1 MAKGTEVVP
10 KKKSEY
16 TAEDLRAAGTIKG
29 IPGYEIE
36 TVITYGRRGE
46 MQIYTCDNRVLT
58 KLKKLVDD
66 EIWKVKKIERN
77 AEGELRGVFVTAP
90 QKMLTFRKKATTRT
104 KGGEDYREALI
115 EEELKEDFEKD
126 FDEEDVEGGEEGN

>member
-1 MAKGTEVVP
+1 MAKGTIKET
-10 KKKSEY
+10 ENAY
-16 TAEDLRAAGTIKG
+16 TAEDLRSAGTIKG
-29 IPGYEIE
+29 IPGHEIE
-36 TVITYGRRGE
+36 TVITYGRKGE

-90 QKMLTFRKKATTRT
+90 QKMLTFRRKVTTRT
-104 KGGEDYREALI
+104 KGGEDSGEILV
-115 EEELKEDFEKD
+115 EEELKEDFDKESVESS
-126 FDEEDVEGGEEGN
+126 EEDN

>member
-1 MAKGTEVVP
+1 MTKGTIKET
-10 KKKSEY
+10 ENTY
-16 TAEDLRAAGTIKG
+16 TAEDLRSAGTIKG

-36 TVITYGRRGE
+36 TVITYGRKGE

-90 QKMLTFRKKATTRT
+90 QKMLTFRRKATPRT
-104 KGGEDYREALI
+104 KGGEDSGEALI
-115 EEELKEDFEKD
+115 EEELEED
-126 FDEEDVEGGEEGN
+126 FDEENVEGDEEGS

>member
-1 MAKGTEVVP
+1 MAKGTI
-10 KKKSEY
+10 KKTENTY
-16 TAEDLRAAGTIKG
+16 TAEDLRSAGTIKG

-36 TVITYGRRGE
+36 TVITYGRKGE

-90 QKMLTFRKKATTRT
+90 QRMLTFRKKIVTRT
-104 KGGEDYREALI
+104 ARTKDGEDSGEALV
-115 EEELKEDFEKD
+115 EEELKED
-126 FDEEDVEGGEEGN
+126 FDEEDVEGGEKDN